1 MKVKEVMMMTPY
13 ACHLET
19 NLGAA
24 TELMWK
30 GNCGFLPVLDDTG
43 RIKGV
48 VTDRDICIAVGTRT
62 VPAGEVRVEDVMRKD
77 MFTCMPEDDVHDALQ
92 MMRDGDVRRLPVL
105 DSDMKLVGVLSL
117 HDVLLSAE
125 PSHPGREPELSCD
138 EVVRTYRAIMQKELP
153 VMARKAAG

>member
-1 MKVKEVMMMTPY
+1 MKVKDVMMMTPY

-24 TELMWK
+24 TELMWR
-30 GNCGFLPVLDDTG
+30 GNCGFLPVIDSTG

-48 VTDRDICIAVGTRT
+48 VTDRDICIALGTRA
-62 VPAGEVRVEDVMRKD
+62 VPCGEVRVDEVMRKD
-77 MFTCMPEDDVHDALQ
+77 MFTCVPEDDVHDALQ
-92 MMRDGDVRRLPVL
+92 VMRDGNVRRMPVVN
-105 DSDMKLVGVLSL
+105 SDMKLVGVLSL
-117 HDVLLSAE
+117 HDVLLRAE

-153 VMARKAAG
+153 VMAKKAAG